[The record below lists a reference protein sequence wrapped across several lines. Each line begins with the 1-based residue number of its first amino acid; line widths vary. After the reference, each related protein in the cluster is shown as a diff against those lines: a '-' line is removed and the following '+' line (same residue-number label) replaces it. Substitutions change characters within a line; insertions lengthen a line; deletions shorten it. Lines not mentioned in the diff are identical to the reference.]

1 MKVNL
6 TQATWRRSSYSG
18 QSGNCVE
25 VVGDGPGAVGVR
37 DSKNPDEPALALT
50 RNAWRTFAD
59 RVKSGD
65 FDQR

>member
-1 MKVNL
+1 MKVKL
-6 TQATWRRSSYSG
+6 TGAGWRRSSYSG

-25 VVGDGPGAVGVR
+25 VAGDGLGAMGVR
-37 DSKNPDEPALALT
+37 DSKNPDGPALRLT
-50 RNAWRTFAD
+50 GSVWRTFAD

>member
-6 TQATWRRSSYSG
+6 TEAGWRRSSHSG

-25 VVGDGPGAVGVR
+25 VAGDGLGAVGVR
-37 DSKNPDEPALALT
+37 DSKNSDGPALRLT
-50 RNAWRTFAD
+50 RSVWRAFAD

>member
-1 MKVNL
+1 MKVNP
-6 TQATWRRSSYSG
+6 TQAIWRRSSYSG

-25 VVGDGPGAVGVR
+25 VVGDEPGAVGVR
-37 DSKNPDEPALALT
+37 DSKNPGEPALTLT